1 MSDITIKDTKKLV
14 YLTNTDKNKDEIKSI
29 VIPHD
34 FAVGFTGVP
43 KNIIITGNSL
53 FYGDARFESN
63 LYCRMIV
70 NSNTVKYNNIVK
82 SNTNAMLVGP
92 VTVAPGVVLTIE
104 SGAVLKI
111 I

>member
-1 MSDITIKDTKKLV
+1 MSSITINDLKNLV
-14 YLTNTDKNKDEIKSI
+14 YLTNNNKNTNDITSV

-43 KNIIITGNSL
+43 KKIIITGDSL

-63 LYCRMIV
+63 LYSRMIV
-70 NSNTVKYNNIVK
+70 NSNTVKYDNTIK

-92 VTVAPGVVLTIE
+92 VTVASGVTLTIE
-104 SGAVLKI
+104 TDAILKI

>member
-14 YLTNTDKNKDEIKSI
+14 YLTNTDKNKDEITSI

-43 KNIIITGNSL
+43 KKIIITGDSL

-63 LYCRMIV
+63 LYSRMIV
-70 NSNTVKYNNIVK
+70 NSNTVKYDNTIK
-82 SNTNAMLVGP
+82 SDTNAMLVGP
-92 VTVAPGVVLTIE
+92 VTVASDVVLTVE